1 MIITQSSLTKRL
13 LLPLLLVAEL
23 SMPARAGSDSPAD
36 MVRIEV
42 LPGWSMQNGQHV
54 VALHLALAPG
64 WKTYWRAPGDA
75 GIPPSMEFHGAHNLA
90 SVDTIWPTPEVFN
103 QNGLQ
108 TVGYADE
115 LVLPM
120 LVMPQDRGQ
129 PARLSARL
137 QIGICNTICVPVEFD
152 LALDLPATGS
162 DAQQAMIRAALADQ
176 PITADQADVRRV
188 TCRLSPISDGL
199 RLSVE
204 IDMPSTGG
212 TETVLIETADPQ
224 VWVAETESNRQGRTL
239 NAVTELVHVSG
250 QAFALDRSGLRMTVL
265 GAERA
270 VDIHGCTSD

>member
-1 MIITQSSLTKRL
+1 MIIALPSLASRF
-13 LLPLLLVAEL
+13 LLPLLLAAGP
-23 SMPARAGSDSPAD
+23 SMPAQAGSDSPAD

-42 LPGWSMQNGQHV
+42 LPGWSTQNGQHV

-75 GIPPSMEFHGAHNLA
+75 GIPPAMEFHGAYNLA
-90 SVDTIWPTPEVFN
+90 SVDTIWPTPEVFS

-120 LVMPQDRGQ
+120 LVVPQDPGQ

-152 LALDLPATGS
+152 LALDLPAKGS
-162 DAQQAMIRAALADQ
+162 DTQQAMIRAAMADQ
-176 PITADQADVRRV
+176 PIPAAEADVRRV
-188 TCRLSPISDGL
+188 TCSLSPISDGL

-204 IDMPSTGG
+204 IDMPSAGG
-212 TETVLIETADPQ
+212 TETVLVETADPQ
-224 VWVAETESNRQGRTL
+224 VWVAETESTRQGQTL
-239 NAVTELVHVSG
+239 RAVTELVHVSG

-270 VDIHGCTSD
+270 VDIHGCTPD